1 MAEHIEMPTI
11 HQQPLIRLHGIT
23 KTYNNGQDNAFR
35 ALKGIDLEI
44 RHGEFVAIM
53 GASGSGKT
61 TLMNILGALDTP
73 STGKYELNGT
83 DISKYSEDRLA
94 EFRNREV
101 GFVFQQFNLL
111 PRISVLEQV
120 LLPTL
125 YGMTDNANEKA
136 REVLDKVSLWEKR
149 ENRPTQL
156 SGGQI
161 QRVAIARALIMNPA
175 IIMADEPTG
184 NLDTKT
190 SVEIMKIFEQI
201 NFEGNT
207 IILVTHEEDIAEHA
221 KRIIRLQD
229 GGVISDAKR

>member
-1 MAEHIEMPTI
+1 MAEHVNMPTTKKP
-11 HQQPLIRLHGIT
+11 QLIRLQGIT

-35 ALKGIDLEI
+35 ALKGIDLELH
-44 RHGEFVAIM
+44 HGEFVAIM

-73 STGKYELNGT
+73 TTGTYELNGT
-83 DISKYSEDRLA
+83 NISKYSEDMLA
-94 EFRNREV
+94 EYRNQQV

-111 PRISVLEQV
+111 PRISVLDQV

-125 YGMTDNANEKA
+125 YGAIENAEERA
-136 REVLDKVSLWEKR
+136 HEVLEKVGLWEKR
-149 ENRPTQL
+149 DNRPTQL

-161 QRVAIARALIMNPA
+161 QRVAIARALIMRPA

-190 SVEIMKIFEQI
+190 SEEIMKIFEQI

-221 KRIIRLQD
+221 RRIVRLKD
-229 GGVISDAKR
+229 GEIINDSKN